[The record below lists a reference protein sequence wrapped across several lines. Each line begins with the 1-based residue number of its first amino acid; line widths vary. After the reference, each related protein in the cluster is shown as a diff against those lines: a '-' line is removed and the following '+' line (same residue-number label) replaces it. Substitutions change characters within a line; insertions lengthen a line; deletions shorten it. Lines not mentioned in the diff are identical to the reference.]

1 MSNILSA
8 IHSYRSAAPNGNS
21 NTFISFSDQL
31 PIPAFCTKQ
40 KEEVLATFHITK
52 EEYINVARC
61 IYSLYVDSA
70 FLAYYKN
77 SSDEKTVHDFFFYDL
92 QALVSAI
99 MGTDFYV
106 NDLFPDEYTLTD
118 FETRCISIVQAKDT
132 YPEDDFIYTFN
143 LDKFTKIIEE
153 YFDIIG
159 SYVTTLSFN
168 ERKRRLDLRKTIK
181 KISRLEQSVK
191 KLGLAVY
198 QQEVLLEKAI
208 QQGDL
213 KVIDKRNKALSNVQ
227 KDLLLCQENLASA
240 IKRKEELES
249 NELI

>member
-8 IHSYRSAAPNGNS
+8 IHTYRSAAPNGNS

-31 PIPAFCTKQ
+31 PISAFCTKQ

-77 SSDEKTVHDFFFYDL
+77 RSDEKTVHDFFFYDL

-159 SYVTTLSFN
+159 SYVATLSFN

-181 KISRLEQSVK
+181 KSV
-191 KLGLAVY
+191 ASN
-198 QQEVLLEKAI
+198 
-208 QQGDL
+208 
-213 KVIDKRNKALSNVQ
+213 KV
-227 KDLLLCQENLASA
+227 
-240 IKRKEELES
+240 
-249 NELI
+249 